1 MGNYNR
7 LLPGGD
13 LEYVTLQLRDEVDA
27 GELTRPPVQ
36 SDGFDQSDE
45 EQAFYYNV
53 GGETLRQT
61 TDSPEA

>member
-13 LEYVTLQLRDEVDA
+13 LEYVSQRLRDAVDA
-27 GELTRPPVQ
+27 GEITRLPVQ
-36 SDGFDQSDE
+36 SVDLGRPDE

-53 GGETLRQT
+53 GGEILRQT